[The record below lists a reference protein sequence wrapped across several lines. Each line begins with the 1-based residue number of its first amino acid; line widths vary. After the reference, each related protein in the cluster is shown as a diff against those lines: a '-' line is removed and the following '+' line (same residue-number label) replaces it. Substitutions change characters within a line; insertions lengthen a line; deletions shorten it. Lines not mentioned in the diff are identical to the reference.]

1 MQIDQKLF
9 MERVQSLEREA
20 KARGSRIAPETIEEA
35 FRDMACT
42 DRQMEEICRYLEA
55 RQVSIE
61 GREKPVDE
69 DPSDQ
74 RIRTRESKRDQDMV
88 RLYMDEMQSAF
99 RFSRGQE
106 EDLILRLCD
115 GDDQARDLLVEG
127 YLPLAL
133 EIAGAYRGK
142 GLQHSDLIQEC
153 NLGLLMAISN
163 YSEEALDYE
172 PDRPS
177 SADPARFREYLEE
190 AICAHLEEELS
201 DYTESMKSA
210 RKMVRQ
216 MNRLN
221 DTAEAFA
228 RDYGRGAS
236 PEELADRMGM
246 AVDEVRRLMKSSLD
260 AIQVLETGR
269 FDL

>member
-9 MERVQSLEREA
+9 MERVQELEREA
-20 KARGSRIAPETIEEA
+20 RAQGSRIAPEAIEKA
-35 FRDMACT
+35 FKDMAWT

-55 RQVSIE
+55 RQISVD
-61 GREKPVDE
+61 GRARPADE

-74 RIRTRESKRDQDMV
+74 NIRTRESKRDQDMV
-88 RLYMDEMQSAF
+88 RMYMDEMESAF
-99 RFSRGQE
+99 RFALGQE
-106 EDLILRLCD
+106 EELISRLCE
-115 GDDQARDLLVEG
+115 GDDEARDLLVEG

-153 NLGLLMAISN
+153 NLGLLMAVSS
-163 YSEEALDYE
+163 YTEEALDYE
-172 PDRPS
+172 PDGRPM
-177 SADPARFREYLEE
+177 ADSTRFREYLEE

-201 DYTESMKSA
+201 EYTHSMKSA

-216 MNRLN
+216 LNRLN
-221 DTAEAFA
+221 DTATSYA
-228 RDYGRGAS
+228 RDHGREAT

-260 AIQVLETGR
+260 AIQMLETGR